1 MFEESCAML
10 ELFFKKAKI
19 SGHTLD
25 KVYYEYNQWTA
36 DEVEKQWY
44 VRFLRHNFPE
54 NKKRVNFFGPLG
66 DPCFIR
72 NKFDGCKVFITSED
86 VEHKFTK
93 LNLYFGDY
101 CLKHVDL
108 ALGFGVHK
116 EEKYLRFPY
125 WLTTTFA
132 PEMNDDDIVKR
143 IREINTCRY
152 KKTSD
157 CVLINKHDKKGT
169 REMVYNGVR
178 DILDVK
184 LAGKWK
190 NNTTDLWDKFNND
203 KEAYLRTFKFN
214 ICAENDNTEHYV
226 TEKIFDAFIAGCIP
240 LYYGSNNNPEPGLIN
255 KDAVIFWEKD
265 SENEANRE
273 LIRRLKEDENY
284 YNEFISQPKLLP
296 YAEEY
301 VIERFATLKAKF
313 AEILE

>member
-1 MFEESCAML
+1 MIEY
-10 ELFFKKAKI
+10 FFRKAKI
-19 SGHTLD
+19 SGSTDD
-25 KVYYEYNQWTA
+25 KLYYEYNQWGA
-36 DEVEKQWY
+36 DCLESNWY
-44 VRFLRHNFPE
+44 VRFLRHHFPQ
-54 NKKRVNFFGPLG
+54 NTKMVNFFGPLG
-66 DPCFIR
+66 NPFFIR
-72 NKFDGCKVFITSED
+72 NNFDGCKVFITNED
-86 VEHKFTK
+86 VEHRFTK

-116 EEKYLRFPY
+116 EDKYLRFPY

-132 PEMNDDDIVKR
+132 PEMNEDDIVRR
-143 IREINTCRY
+143 IREINTCIY

-240 LYYGSNNNPEPGLIN
+240 LYYGSKNNPEPGLIN

-265 SENEANRE
+265 SDNAANRE
-273 LIRRLKEDENY
+273 LIRHLKVDENY

-301 VIERFATLKAKF
+301 VIERFAALKAKF